1 LPDELLTDVPPAA
14 AVAVTTGAAEAP
26 AAGAV
31 DASPAGAV
39 VAAASA
45 AGAVVAAVCVVS
57 VVVDVLWSDF
67 FAHPVNRSAPQSATA
82 PARWRDFIGYLVE
95 KID

>member
-1 LPDELLTDVPPAA
+1 MRRAAEDVS
-14 AVAVTTGAAEAP
+14 VAGAA
-26 AAGAV
+26 
-31 DASPAGAV
+31 

-45 AGAVVAAVCVVS
+45 AGVAPACVVVS
-57 VVVDVLWSDF
+57 VVDVVWSVF
-67 FAHPVNRSAPQSATA
+67 FAHPVNSSAAHNTAA